1 MKQAITIFLSLSIVM
16 LLLSSCSTS
25 DEILKAL
32 KIDYSPSKDK
42 KSAAKPS
49 KADLEKQLAAA
60 KEKEAALKQ
69 QVTTLE
75 NEIDQKDEVLS
86 TQIAELQEE
95 LRVKEL
101 ALTEEIEALRKEIDE
116 QEALISIQGKFIGLL
131 DDADQTL
138 QKTIDEQVRQR

>member
-42 KSAAKPS
+42 KSAVKLS

-75 NEIDQKDEVLS
+75 NEIDKKDEVLI

>member
-42 KSAAKPS
+42 KSTAKIS

-60 KEKEAALKQ
+60 KKKEAALKQ
-69 QVTTLE
+69 QVTKLE
-75 NEIDQKDEVLS
+75 NEIGQRDEVLS
-86 TQIAELQEE
+86 TQIAALQEE

-101 ALTEEIEALRKEIDE
+101 ALTEEIDALRKEIDE
-116 QEALISIQGKFIGLL
+116 KEAIITLQSKVIGLL